1 MKRYLYHIIAVSIM
15 LMPLMAS
22 AQEKQDLRQIYTK
35 AEEAYQIGQLDQAL
49 ELLEGSLNSFT
60 GNLRQN
66 ALRLVSICY
75 LAQDDTETSEKYARL
90 LLSIN
95 PYYTSVQ
102 DPIRFEDMIALLKS
116 GRSSTV
122 TTASSQAE
130 SINEAPVPVTVIT
143 REMIDQLSNN
153 KSIGQ
158 ILAAYVPGLSEV
170 SSYYISNVAM
180 HGVYTSSQEKIL
192 VMENGHRLNMRSTNN
207 GKLDY
212 AISTEKIDHIEV
224 LRGPASSL
232 YGNVALT
239 AVVNIITKSGRD
251 VNGVKGKYGYGSYG
265 THRAD
270 FVAGTTLLDAD
281 VMAWA
286 SLYTSH
292 GQKVDIPALSDYSMS
307 KHDGFSYIGGYAGKP
322 SYDIGCTLKLKDFN
336 FMINLKNGKQVPQY
350 SWRGETYNY
359 DAYRTFD
366 GSKPGY
372 SINEKHLELGYT
384 KELGKV
390 NLNISAYGDW
400 YNIQDY
406 MIVSEDSMGVPE
418 FDTNG
423 DPIIDDK
430 GTIIF
435 TDTFPGVLQNMAY
448 QEYTIGTIAKADANY
463 TLGSMKGN
471 FLLGAQFE
479 YFKLSSNDYLLGVDF
494 TKVRITYPE
503 SKSQLRIDSEKSFS
517 AFIQGKHYFTPRII
531 LNAGL
536 RFDNKYRA
544 NGKNVSA
551 LSPRVA
557 LIYLPNE
564 AFSTKLSF
572 SRAFVDAPYYYRHNN
587 SNGARGSEDLMPEY
601 MNAIQLDFLG
611 KLDKWHLNYDFNIFY
626 NQLTDIVVNNPSTD
640 PTTPKYINSGSLKVV
655 GAEAEVSFSVPS
667 FRLDAN
673 LTYTH
678 PLEAED
684 YYYSDHKIY
693 SIPKF
698 MANLACSKRIVNI
711 GNHLLWL
718 TGSCKFTTKTLNKAN
733 SRVEGSKDFEL
744 SGNAIV
750 DLGLKYSYRD
760 AIQLSLDCD
769 NVFNRSYF
777 IGGSFYVPYRALG
790 RTVMATVSFKL

>member
-1 MKRYLYHIIAVSIM
+1 MKRYLYDILAVCMM

-35 AEEAYQIGQLDQAL
+35 AEEAYQIGQLDQTI
-49 ELLEGSLNSFT
+49 ELLENSLNDFT
-60 GNLRQN
+60 GNLRQS
-66 ALRLVSICY
+66 ALRLISISY
-75 LAQDDTETSEKYARL
+75 LALDDKDTSEKYARQ
-90 LLSIN
+90 LLSLN

-102 DPIRFEDMIALLKS
+102 DPIRFEDMIAQLKT
-116 GRSSTV
+116 GRGSMI

-158 ILAAYVPGLSEV
+158 ILAAYVPGLCEV
-170 SSYYISNVAM
+170 SAYSISNVAM

-239 AVVNIITKSGRD
+239 AVVNIITKNGRE

-270 FVAGTTLLDAD
+270 FIAGTTLLDAD

-286 SLYTSH
+286 SLYTSQ
-292 GQKVDIPALSDYSMS
+292 GKKIDVPALSDHSMT
-307 KHDGFSYIGGYAGKP
+307 KHDGYTYIDGYREKP
-322 SYDIGCTLKLKDFN
+322 SYDIGCTLNYKDFN

-350 SWRGETYNY
+350 SWYGETYDYN
-359 DAYRTFD
+359 AFRSMD

-372 SINEKHLELGYT
+372 TINEKHLELGYT
-384 KELGKV
+384 KQLGKV
-390 NLNISAYGDW
+390 NLNVSTYGDW
-400 YNIQDY
+400 YKVQNYQPVSDS
-406 MIVSEDSMGVPE
+406 IVTYV
-418 FDTNG
+418 FNNNG
-423 DPIIDDK
+423 DVIIIDGKPLTKLCK
-430 GTIIF
+430 GLMQYTNF
-435 TDTFPGVLQNMAY
+435 
-448 QEYTIGTIAKADANY
+448 QEYTIGAMAKADANY
-463 TLGSMKGN
+463 TLGNMKGN
-471 FLLGAQFE
+471 FLVGSQFE
-479 YFKLSSNDYLLGVDF
+479 YFKLSSTDF
-494 TKVRITYPE
+494 LIGEEYTKVMATFPE
-503 SKSQLRIDSEKSFS
+503 NKNLIRIDSEKSIS
-517 AFIQGKHYFTPRII
+517 AFIQGKHYFTPKII

-536 RFDNKYRA
+536 RYDNKFRA

-557 LIYLPNE
+557 LIYFPNE
-564 AFSTKLSF
+564 TFSTKLSY
-572 SRAFVDAPYYYRHNN
+572 SRAFVDAPYSTRNN
-587 SNGARGSEDLMPEY
+587 TSNSYRGSEDLMPEY

-611 KLDKWHLNYDFNIFY
+611 KINSWHLIYDVNIFY
-626 NQLTDIVVNNPSTD
+626 NHLTDIVVNNPSTD
-640 PTTPKYINSGSLKVV
+640 PDAPKYINSGSLKVA
-655 GAEAEVSFSVPS
+655 GAEAVLSFSIPS
-667 FRLDAN
+667 FHIDAN
-673 LTYTH
+673 MTYLC
-678 PLEAED
+678 PLEAD
-684 YYYSDHKIY
+684 GYYYTDHKIY
-693 SIPKF
+693 SIPAF
-698 MANLACSKRIVNI
+698 TANLICSKRLVNI

-718 TGSCKFTTKTLNKAN
+718 NAGFKFSTKTLNKAN
-733 SRVEGSKDFEL
+733 SRVPDSKDFDL
-744 SGNAIV
+744 KGNAIV

-769 NVFNRSYF
+769 NVFDRSYYV
-777 IGGSFYVPYRALG
+777 GGSFYVPYRAQG
-790 RTVMATVSFKL
+790 RTMMATVSFKL

>member
-1 MKRYLYHIIAVSIM
+1 MKKYLYHILAVCMM
-15 LMPLMAS
+15 LMPVMVS
-22 AQEKQDLRQIYTK
+22 AQEKQNLRQLYEK
-35 AEEAYQIGQLDQAL
+35 AEEAYQIGQLDQAI
-49 ELLEGSLNSFT
+49 ELLEDNLNDFS
-60 GNLRQN
+60 GNLRQS
-66 ALRLVSICY
+66 ALRLASICY
-75 LAQDDTETSEKYARL
+75 LAQDDTEKSEQYARL

-102 DPIRFEDMIALLKS
+102 DPIRFEDMITLLKS

-158 ILAAYVPGLSEV
+158 ILATYVPGLSEV
-170 SSYYISNVAM
+170 SAYSISNVAM

-239 AVVNIITKSGRD
+239 AVVNIITKSGRNVD
-251 VNGVKGKYGYGSYG
+251 GVKGKYGYGSYG

-286 SLYTSH
+286 SLYSSQ
-292 GQKVDIPALSDYSMS
+292 GKKVDIPALSDYSMS
-307 KHDGFSYIGGYAGKP
+307 IHDGYAYINGYKEKP

-336 FMINLKNGKQVPQY
+336 FMVNLKSGKQVPQY

-366 GSKPGY
+366 GCKPGY

-384 KELGKV
+384 KQLGKI
-390 NLNISAYGDW
+390 NLNVSAYGDW
-400 YNIQDY
+400 YDIQDY
-406 MIVSEDSMGVPE
+406 MVVSDDSIGVPI
-418 FDTNG
+418 FDDNA
-423 DPIIDDK
+423 DPIVDDK
-430 GTIIF
+430 GIVTE
-435 TDTFPGVLQNMAY
+435 TLPGDLQNMAY
-448 QEYTIGTIAKADANY
+448 QEYTIGAMGKADANY

-479 YFKLSSNDYLLGVDF
+479 YFKLSSNDYLMGVDF
-494 TKVRITYPE
+494 TKVHVMYPE
-503 SKSQLRIDSEKSFS
+503 SKSMLRIDSEKSFS
-517 AFIQGKHYFTPRII
+517 AFIQGKHYFTTKII
-531 LNAGL
+531 LNAGM
-536 RFDNKYRA
+536 RFDNKKRA
-544 NGKNVSA
+544 NGKNVTA

-564 AFSTKLSF
+564 KFSTKLSF
-572 SRAFVDAPYYYRHNN
+572 SRAFVDAPYFYRHNN

-640 PTTPKYINSGSLKVV
+640 PQTPKYINSGSLKVV
-655 GAEAEVSFSVPS
+655 GAEAEVSFSIPS
-667 FRLDAN
+667 FRINAN
-673 LTYTH
+673 LTYSH

-684 YYYSDHKIY
+684 YYYTDHQIY

-698 MANLACSKRIVNI
+698 MANLACSKRIINI

-718 TGSCKFTTKTLNKAN
+718 TGSFKFTSKTLNKAN
-733 SRVEGSKDFEL
+733 SRVPNGKDFEL
-744 SGNAIV
+744 SGIALA

-760 AIQLSLDCD
+760 VVQLSLDCD
-769 NVFNRSYF
+769 NVFDRSYF
-777 IGGSFYVPYRALG
+777 IGGSFYVPYRANR

>member
-1 MKRYLYHIIAVSIM
+1 MKKYLYHILAVCMM
-15 LMPLMAS
+15 LMPVMVS
-22 AQEKQDLRQIYTK
+22 AQEKQNLRQVYEK
-35 AEEAYQIGQLDQAL
+35 AEEAYQIGQLDQAI
-49 ELLEGSLNSFT
+49 ELLEDNLNDFS
-60 GNLRQN
+60 GNLRQS
-66 ALRLVSICY
+66 ALRLASICY
-75 LAQDDTETSEKYARL
+75 LAQDDTEKSEQYARL

-102 DPIRFEDMIALLKS
+102 DPIRLEDMITLLKS

-158 ILAAYVPGLSEV
+158 ILATYVPGLSEV
-170 SSYYISNVAM
+170 SAYSISNVAM

-207 GKLDY
+207 GKLDF

-239 AVVNIITKSGRD
+239 AVVNIITKSGRNVD
-251 VNGVKGKYGYGSYG
+251 GVKGKYGYGSYG

-286 SLYTSH
+286 SLYSSQ
-292 GQKVDIPALSDYSMS
+292 GKKVDIPALSDYSMS
-307 KHDGFSYIGGYAGKP
+307 KHDGYAYINGYKEKP

-336 FMINLKNGKQVPQY
+336 FMINLKSGKQVPQY

-366 GSKPGY
+366 GCKPGY

-384 KELGKV
+384 KQLGKI
-390 NLNISAYGDW
+390 NLNVSAYGDW
-400 YNIQDY
+400 YDIQDY
-406 MIVSEDSMGVPE
+406 MVVSDDSIGVPI
-418 FDTNG
+418 FDDNA
-423 DPIIDDK
+423 DPIVDDK
-430 GTIIF
+430 GIVTE
-435 TDTFPGVLQNMAY
+435 TLPGDLQNMAY
-448 QEYTIGTIAKADANY
+448 QEYTIGAMGKADANY

-479 YFKLSSNDYLLGVDF
+479 YFKLSSNDYLMGVDF
-494 TKVRITYPE
+494 TKVHVMYPE
-503 SKSQLRIDSEKSFS
+503 SKSMLRIDSEKSFS
-517 AFIQGKHYFTPRII
+517 AFIQGKHYFTTKII
-531 LNAGL
+531 LNAGM
-536 RFDNKYRA
+536 RFDNKKRA
-544 NGKNVSA
+544 NGKNVTA

-557 LIYLPNE
+557 LIYFPNE
-564 AFSTKLSF
+564 KFSTKLSF
-572 SRAFVDAPYYYRHNN
+572 SRAFVDAPYFYRHNN

-640 PTTPKYINSGSLKVV
+640 PQTPKYINSGSLKVV
-655 GAEAEVSFSVPS
+655 GAEAEVSFSIPS
-667 FRLDAN
+667 FRINAN
-673 LTYTH
+673 LTYSH

-684 YYYSDHKIY
+684 YYYTDHQIY

-698 MANLACSKRIVNI
+698 MANLACSKRIINI

-718 TGSCKFTTKTLNKAN
+718 TGSFKFTSKTLNKAN
-733 SRVEGSKDFEL
+733 SRVPNGKDFEL
-744 SGNAIV
+744 SGIALA

-760 AIQLSLDCD
+760 VVQLSLDCD
-769 NVFNRSYF
+769 NVFDRSYF
-777 IGGSFYVPYRALG
+777 IGGSFYVPYRANR

>member
-1 MKRYLYHIIAVSIM
+1 MKKYLYHILAVCMM
-15 LMPLMAS
+15 LMPVMVS
-22 AQEKQDLRQIYTK
+22 AQEKQNLRQLYEK
-35 AEEAYQIGQLDQAL
+35 AEEAYQIGQLDQAI
-49 ELLEGSLNSFT
+49 ELLEDNLNDFS
-60 GNLRQN
+60 GNLRQS
-66 ALRLVSICY
+66 ALRLASICY
-75 LAQDDTETSEKYARL
+75 LAQDDTEKSEQYARL

-102 DPIRFEDMIALLKS
+102 DPIRFEDMITLLKS

-158 ILAAYVPGLSEV
+158 ILATYVPGLSEV
-170 SSYYISNVAM
+170 SAYSISNVAM

-239 AVVNIITKSGRD
+239 AVVNIITKSGRNVD
-251 VNGVKGKYGYGSYG
+251 GVKGKYGYGSYG

-286 SLYTSH
+286 SLYSSQ
-292 GQKVDIPALSDYSMS
+292 GKKVDIPALSDYSMS
-307 KHDGFSYIGGYAGKP
+307 IHDGYAYINGYKEKP

-336 FMINLKNGKQVPQY
+336 FMLNLKSGKQVPQY

-366 GSKPGY
+366 GCKPGY

-384 KELGKV
+384 KQLGKI
-390 NLNISAYGDW
+390 NLNVSAYGDW
-400 YNIQDY
+400 YDIQDY
-406 MIVSEDSMGVPE
+406 MVVSDDSIGVPI
-418 FDTNG
+418 FDDNA
-423 DPIIDDK
+423 DPIVDDK
-430 GTIIF
+430 GIVTE
-435 TDTFPGVLQNMAY
+435 TLPGDLQNMAY
-448 QEYTIGTIAKADANY
+448 QEYTIGAMGKADANY

-479 YFKLSSNDYLLGVDF
+479 YFKLSSNDYLMGVDF
-494 TKVRITYPE
+494 TKVHVMYPE
-503 SKSQLRIDSEKSFS
+503 SKSMLRIDSEKSFS
-517 AFIQGKHYFTPRII
+517 AFIQGKHYFTTKII
-531 LNAGL
+531 LNAGM
-536 RFDNKYRA
+536 RFDNKKRA
-544 NGKNVSA
+544 NGKNVTA

-564 AFSTKLSF
+564 KFSTKLSF
-572 SRAFVDAPYYYRHNN
+572 SRAFVDAPYFYRHNN

-640 PTTPKYINSGSLKVV
+640 PQTPKYINSGSLKVV
-655 GAEAEVSFSVPS
+655 GAEAEVSFSIPS
-667 FRLDAN
+667 FRINAN
-673 LTYTH
+673 LTYSH

-684 YYYSDHKIY
+684 YYYTDHQIY

-698 MANLACSKRIVNI
+698 MANLACSKRIINI

-718 TGSCKFTTKTLNKAN
+718 TGSFKFTSKTLNKAN
-733 SRVEGSKDFEL
+733 SRVPNGKDFEL
-744 SGNAIV
+744 SGIALA

-760 AIQLSLDCD
+760 VVQLSLDCD
-769 NVFNRSYF
+769 NVFDRSYF
-777 IGGSFYVPYRALG
+777 IGGSFYVPYRANR

>member
-1 MKRYLYHIIAVSIM
+1 MKRYLYDILAVCMM

-35 AEEAYQIGQLDQAL
+35 AEEAYQIGQLDQTI
-49 ELLEGSLNSFT
+49 ELLENSLNDFT
-60 GNLRQN
+60 GNLRQS
-66 ALRLVSICY
+66 ALRLISISY
-75 LAQDDTETSEKYARL
+75 LALDDKDTSEKYARQ
-90 LLSIN
+90 LLSLN

-102 DPIRFEDMIALLKS
+102 DPIRFEDMIAQLKT
-116 GRSSTV
+116 GRGSMI

-158 ILAAYVPGLSEV
+158 ILAAYVPGLCEV
-170 SSYYISNVAM
+170 SAYSISNVAM

-239 AVVNIITKSGRD
+239 AVVNIITKNGRE

-270 FVAGTTLLDAD
+270 FIAGTTLLDAD

-286 SLYTSH
+286 SLYTSQ
-292 GQKVDIPALSDYSMS
+292 GKKIDVPALSDHSMT
-307 KHDGFSYIGGYAGKP
+307 KHDGYTYIDGYREKP
-322 SYDIGCTLKLKDFN
+322 SYDIGCTLNYKDFN

-350 SWRGETYNY
+350 SWYGETYDYN
-359 DAYRTFD
+359 AFRSMD

-372 SINEKHLELGYT
+372 TINEKHLELGYT
-384 KELGKV
+384 KQLGKV
-390 NLNISAYGDW
+390 NLNVSTYGDW
-400 YNIQDY
+400 YKVQNYQPVSDS
-406 MIVSEDSMGVPE
+406 IVTYV
-418 FDTNG
+418 FNNNG
-423 DPIIDDK
+423 DVIIIDGKPLTKLCK
-430 GTIIF
+430 GLMQYTNF
-435 TDTFPGVLQNMAY
+435 
-448 QEYTIGTIAKADANY
+448 QEYTIGAMAKADANY
-463 TLGSMKGN
+463 TLGNMKGN
-471 FLLGAQFE
+471 FLVGSQFE
-479 YFKLSSNDYLLGVDF
+479 YFKLSSTDF
-494 TKVRITYPE
+494 LIGEEYTKVMATFPE
-503 SKSQLRIDSEKSFS
+503 NKNMIRIDSEKNIS
-517 AFIQGKHYFTPRII
+517 AFIQGKHYFTPKII

-536 RFDNKYRA
+536 RYDNKFRA

-557 LIYLPNE
+557 LIYFPNE
-564 AFSTKLSF
+564 TFSTKLSY
-572 SRAFVDAPYYYRHNN
+572 SRAFVDAPYSTRNN
-587 SNGARGSEDLMPEY
+587 TSNSYRGSEDLMPEY

-611 KLDKWHLNYDFNIFY
+611 KINSWHLIYDVNIFY
-626 NQLTDIVVNNPSTD
+626 NHLTDIVVNNPSTD
-640 PTTPKYINSGSLKVV
+640 PDAPKYINSGSLKVA
-655 GAEAEVSFSVPS
+655 GAEAVLSVSIPS
-667 FRLDAN
+667 FHIDAN
-673 LTYTH
+673 MTYLC
-678 PLEAED
+678 PLEAD
-684 YYYSDHKIY
+684 GYYYTDHKIY
-693 SIPKF
+693 SIPAF
-698 MANLACSKRIVNI
+698 TANLICSKRLVNI

-718 TGSCKFTTKTLNKAN
+718 NAGFKFGTKTLNKAN
-733 SRVEGSKDFEL
+733 SRVPDSKDFDL
-744 SGNAIV
+744 KGNAIV

-769 NVFNRSYF
+769 NVFDRSYYV
-777 IGGSFYVPYRALG
+777 GGSFYVPYRAQG
-790 RTVMATVSFKL
+790 RTMMATVSFKL

>member
-1 MKRYLYHIIAVSIM
+1 MKKYLYHIFAVCMM
-15 LMPLMAS
+15 LMPVMVS
-22 AQEKQDLRQIYTK
+22 AQEKQNLRQVYEK
-35 AEEAYQIGQLDQAL
+35 AEEAYQIGQLDQAI
-49 ELLEGSLNSFT
+49 ELLEDNLNDFS
-60 GNLRQN
+60 GNLRQS
-66 ALRLVSICY
+66 ALRLASICY
-75 LAQDDTETSEKYARL
+75 LAQDDTEKSEQYARL

-102 DPIRFEDMIALLKS
+102 DPIRFEDMITLLKS

-158 ILAAYVPGLSEV
+158 ILATYVPGLSEV
-170 SSYYISNVAM
+170 SAYSISNVAM

-239 AVVNIITKSGRD
+239 AVVNIITKSGRNVD
-251 VNGVKGKYGYGSYG
+251 GVKGKYGYGSYG

-286 SLYTSH
+286 SLYSSQ
-292 GQKVDIPALSDYSMS
+292 GKKVDIPALSDYSMS
-307 KHDGFSYIGGYAGKP
+307 KHDGYAYINGYKEKP

-336 FMINLKNGKQVPQY
+336 FMLNLKSGKQVPQY

-366 GSKPGY
+366 GCKPGY

-384 KELGKV
+384 KQLGKI
-390 NLNISAYGDW
+390 NLNVSAYGDW
-400 YNIQDY
+400 YDIQDY
-406 MIVSEDSMGVPE
+406 MVVSDDSIGVPI
-418 FDTNG
+418 FDDNA
-423 DPIIDDK
+423 DPIVDDK
-430 GTIIF
+430 GIVTE
-435 TDTFPGVLQNMAY
+435 TLPGDLQNMAY
-448 QEYTIGTIAKADANY
+448 QEYTIGAMGKADANY

-479 YFKLSSNDYLLGVDF
+479 YFKLSSNDYLMGVDF
-494 TKVRITYPE
+494 TKVHVMYPE
-503 SKSQLRIDSEKSFS
+503 SKSMLRIDSEKSFS
-517 AFIQGKHYFTPRII
+517 AFIQGKHYFTTKII
-531 LNAGL
+531 LNAGM
-536 RFDNKYRA
+536 RFDNKKRA
-544 NGKNVSA
+544 NGKNVTA
-551 LSPRVA
+551 FSPRVA
-557 LIYLPNE
+557 LIYFPNE
-564 AFSTKLSF
+564 KFSTKLSF
-572 SRAFVDAPYYYRHNN
+572 SRAFVDAPYFYRHNN

-640 PTTPKYINSGSLKVV
+640 PQTPKYINSGSLKVV
-655 GAEAEVSFSVPS
+655 GAEAEVSFSIPS
-667 FRLDAN
+667 FRINAN
-673 LTYTH
+673 LTYSH

-684 YYYSDHKIY
+684 YYYTDHQIY

-698 MANLACSKRIVNI
+698 MANLACSKRIINI

-718 TGSCKFTTKTLNKAN
+718 TGSFKFTSKTLNKAN
-733 SRVEGSKDFEL
+733 SRVPNGKDFEL
-744 SGNAIV
+744 SGIALA

-760 AIQLSLDCD
+760 VVQLSLDCE
-769 NVFNRSYF
+769 NVFDRSYF
-777 IGGSFYVPYRALG
+777 IGGSFYVPYRANR

>member
-1 MKRYLYHIIAVSIM
+1 MKKYLYHILAVCMM
-15 LMPLMAS
+15 LMPVMVS
-22 AQEKQDLRQIYTK
+22 AQEKQNLRQVYEK
-35 AEEAYQIGQLDQAL
+35 AEEAYQIGQLDQAI
-49 ELLEGSLNSFT
+49 ELLEDNLNDFS
-60 GNLRQN
+60 GNLRQS
-66 ALRLVSICY
+66 ALRLASICY
-75 LAQDDTETSEKYARL
+75 LAQDDTEKSEQYARL

-102 DPIRFEDMIALLKS
+102 DPIRFEDMITLLKS

-158 ILAAYVPGLSEV
+158 ILATYVPGLSEV
-170 SSYYISNVAM
+170 SAYSISNVAM

-239 AVVNIITKSGRD
+239 AVVNIITKSGRNVD
-251 VNGVKGKYGYGSYG
+251 GVKGKYGYGSYG

-286 SLYTSH
+286 SLYSSQ
-292 GQKVDIPALSDYSMS
+292 GKKVNIPALSDYSMS
-307 KHDGFSYIGGYAGKP
+307 KHDGYAYINGYKEKP

-336 FMINLKNGKQVPQY
+336 FMLNLKSGKQVPQY

-366 GSKPGY
+366 GCKPGY

-384 KELGKV
+384 KQLGKI
-390 NLNISAYGDW
+390 NLNVSAYGDW
-400 YNIQDY
+400 YDIQDY
-406 MIVSEDSMGVPE
+406 MVVSDDSIGVPI
-418 FDTNG
+418 FDDNA
-423 DPIIDDK
+423 DPIVDDK
-430 GTIIF
+430 GIVTV
-435 TDTFPGVLQNMAY
+435 TLPGDLQNMAY
-448 QEYTIGTIAKADANY
+448 QEYTIGAMGKADANY

-479 YFKLSSNDYLLGVDF
+479 YFKLSSNDYLMGVDF
-494 TKVRITYPE
+494 TKVHVMYPE
-503 SKSQLRIDSEKSFS
+503 SKSMLRIDSEKSFS
-517 AFIQGKHYFTPRII
+517 AFIQGKHYFTTKII
-531 LNAGL
+531 LNAGM
-536 RFDNKYRA
+536 RFDNKKRA
-544 NGKNVSA
+544 NGKNVTA

-557 LIYLPNE
+557 LIYFPNE
-564 AFSTKLSF
+564 KFSTKLSF
-572 SRAFVDAPYYYRHNN
+572 SRAFVDAPYFYRHNN

-640 PTTPKYINSGSLKVV
+640 PQTPKYINSGSLKVV
-655 GAEAEVSFSVPS
+655 GAEAEVSFSIPS
-667 FRLDAN
+667 FRINAN
-673 LTYTH
+673 LTYSH

-684 YYYSDHKIY
+684 YYYTDHQIY

-698 MANLACSKRIVNI
+698 MANLACSKRIINI

-718 TGSCKFTTKTLNKAN
+718 TGSFKFTSKTLNKAN
-733 SRVEGSKDFEL
+733 SRVPNGKDFEL
-744 SGNAIV
+744 SGIALA

-760 AIQLSLDCD
+760 VVQLSLDCD
-769 NVFNRSYF
+769 NVFDRSYF
-777 IGGSFYVPYRALG
+777 IGGSFYVPYRANR

>member
-1 MKRYLYHIIAVSIM
+1 MKRYLYDILAVCMM

-35 AEEAYQIGQLDQAL
+35 AEEAYQIGQLDQTI
-49 ELLEGSLNSFT
+49 ELLENSLNDFT
-60 GNLRQN
+60 GNLRQS
-66 ALRLVSICY
+66 ALRLISISY
-75 LAQDDTETSEKYARL
+75 LALDDKDTSEKYARQ
-90 LLSIN
+90 LLSLN

-102 DPIRFEDMIALLKS
+102 DPIRFEDMIAQLKT
-116 GRSSTV
+116 GRGSMI

-158 ILAAYVPGLSEV
+158 ILAAYVPGLCEV
-170 SSYYISNVAM
+170 SAYSISNVAM

-239 AVVNIITKSGRD
+239 AVVNIITKNGRE

-270 FVAGTTLLDAD
+270 FIAGTTLLDAD

-286 SLYTSH
+286 SLYTSQ
-292 GQKVDIPALSDYSMS
+292 GKKIDVPALSDHSMT
-307 KHDGFSYIGGYAGKP
+307 KHDGYTYIDGYREKP
-322 SYDIGCTLKLKDFN
+322 SYDIGCTLNYKDFN

-350 SWRGETYNY
+350 SWYGETYDYN
-359 DAYRTFD
+359 AFRSMD

-372 SINEKHLELGYT
+372 TINEKHLELGYT
-384 KELGKV
+384 KQLGKV
-390 NLNISAYGDW
+390 NLNVSTYGDW
-400 YNIQDY
+400 YKVQNYQPVSDS
-406 MIVSEDSMGVPE
+406 IVTYV
-418 FDTNG
+418 FNNNG
-423 DPIIDDK
+423 DVIIIDGKPLTKLCK
-430 GTIIF
+430 GLMQYTNF
-435 TDTFPGVLQNMAY
+435 
-448 QEYTIGTIAKADANY
+448 QEYTIGAMAKADANY
-463 TLGSMKGN
+463 TLGNMKGN
-471 FLLGAQFE
+471 FLVGSQFE
-479 YFKLSSNDYLLGVDF
+479 YFKLSSTDF
-494 TKVRITYPE
+494 LIGEEYTKVMATFPE
-503 SKSQLRIDSEKSFS
+503 NKNLIRIDSEKSIS
-517 AFIQGKHYFTPRII
+517 AFIQGKHYFTPKII

-536 RFDNKYRA
+536 RYDNKFRA

-557 LIYLPNE
+557 LIYFPNE
-564 AFSTKLSF
+564 TFSTKLSY
-572 SRAFVDAPYYYRHNN
+572 SRAFVDAPYSTRNN
-587 SNGARGSEDLMPEY
+587 TSNSYRGSEDLMPEY

-611 KLDKWHLNYDFNIFY
+611 KINSWHLIYDVNIFY
-626 NQLTDIVVNNPSTD
+626 NHLTDIVVNNPSTD
-640 PTTPKYINSGSLKVV
+640 PDAPKYINSGSLKVA
-655 GAEAEVSFSVPS
+655 GAEAELSFSIPS
-667 FRLDAN
+667 FHIDAN
-673 LTYTH
+673 MTYLC
-678 PLEAED
+678 PLEAD
-684 YYYSDHKIY
+684 GYYYTDHKIY
-693 SIPKF
+693 SIPAF
-698 MANLACSKRIVNI
+698 TANLICSKRLVNI

-718 TGSCKFTTKTLNKAN
+718 NAGFKFGTKTLNKAN
-733 SRVEGSKDFEL
+733 SRVPDSKDFDL
-744 SGNAIV
+744 KGNAIV

-769 NVFNRSYF
+769 NVFDRSYYV
-777 IGGSFYVPYRALG
+777 GGSFYVPYRAQG
-790 RTVMATVSFKL
+790 RTMMATVSFKL

>member
-1 MKRYLYHIIAVSIM
+1 MKRYLYDILAVCMM

-35 AEEAYQIGQLDQAL
+35 AEEAYQIGQLDQTI
-49 ELLEGSLNSFT
+49 ELLENSLNDFT
-60 GNLRQN
+60 GNLRQS
-66 ALRLVSICY
+66 ALRLISISY
-75 LAQDDTETSEKYARL
+75 LALDDKDTSEKYARQ
-90 LLSIN
+90 LLSLN

-102 DPIRFEDMIALLKS
+102 DPIRFEDMIAQLKT
-116 GRSSTV
+116 GRGSMI

-158 ILAAYVPGLSEV
+158 ILAAYVPGLCEV
-170 SSYYISNVAM
+170 SAYSISNVAM

-239 AVVNIITKSGRD
+239 AVVNIITKNGRE

-270 FVAGTTLLDAD
+270 FIAGTTLLDAD

-286 SLYTSH
+286 SLYTSQ
-292 GQKVDIPALSDYSMS
+292 GKKIDVPALSDHSMT
-307 KHDGFSYIGGYAGKP
+307 KHDGYTYIDGYREKP
-322 SYDIGCTLKLKDFN
+322 SYDIGCTLNYKDFN

-350 SWRGETYNY
+350 SWYGETYDYN
-359 DAYRTFD
+359 AFRSMD

-372 SINEKHLELGYT
+372 TINEKHLELGYT
-384 KELGKV
+384 KQLGKV
-390 NLNISAYGDW
+390 NLNVSTYGDW
-400 YNIQDY
+400 YKVQNYQPVSDS
-406 MIVSEDSMGVPE
+406 IVTYV
-418 FDTNG
+418 FNNNG
-423 DPIIDDK
+423 DVIIIDGKPLTKLCK
-430 GTIIF
+430 GLMQYTNF
-435 TDTFPGVLQNMAY
+435 
-448 QEYTIGTIAKADANY
+448 QEYTIGAMAKADANY
-463 TLGSMKGN
+463 TLGNMKGN
-471 FLLGAQFE
+471 FLVGSQFE
-479 YFKLSSNDYLLGVDF
+479 YFKLSSTDF
-494 TKVRITYPE
+494 LIGEEYTKVMATFPE
-503 SKSQLRIDSEKSFS
+503 NKNMIRIDSEKNIS
-517 AFIQGKHYFTPRII
+517 AFIQGKHYFTPKII

-536 RFDNKYRA
+536 RYDNKFRA

-557 LIYLPNE
+557 LIYFPNE
-564 AFSTKLSF
+564 TFSTKLSY
-572 SRAFVDAPYYYRHNN
+572 SRAFVDAPYSTRNN
-587 SNGARGSEDLMPEY
+587 TSNSYRGSEDLMPEY

-611 KLDKWHLNYDFNIFY
+611 KINSWHLIYDVNIFY
-626 NQLTDIVVNNPSTD
+626 NHLTDIVVNNPSTD
-640 PTTPKYINSGSLKVV
+640 PDAPKYINSGSLKVA
-655 GAEAEVSFSVPS
+655 GAEAELSFSIPS
-667 FRLDAN
+667 FHIDAN
-673 LTYTH
+673 MTYLC
-678 PLEAED
+678 PLEAD
-684 YYYSDHKIY
+684 GYYYTDHKIY
-693 SIPKF
+693 SIPAF
-698 MANLACSKRIVNI
+698 TANLICSKRLVNI

-718 TGSCKFTTKTLNKAN
+718 NAGFKFGTKTLNKAN
-733 SRVEGSKDFEL
+733 SRVPDSKDFDL
-744 SGNAIV
+744 KGNAIV

-769 NVFNRSYF
+769 NVFDRSYYV
-777 IGGSFYVPYRALG
+777 GGSFYVPYRAQG
-790 RTVMATVSFKL
+790 RTMMATVSFKL

>member
-1 MKRYLYHIIAVSIM
+1 MKKYLYHILAVCMM
-15 LMPLMAS
+15 LMPVMVS
-22 AQEKQDLRQIYTK
+22 AQEKQNLRQVYEK
-35 AEEAYQIGQLDQAL
+35 AEEAYQIGQLDQAI
-49 ELLEGSLNSFT
+49 ELLEDNLNDFS
-60 GNLRQN
+60 GNLRQS
-66 ALRLVSICY
+66 ALRLASICY
-75 LAQDDTETSEKYARL
+75 LAQDDTEKSEQYARL

-102 DPIRFEDMIALLKS
+102 DPIRFEDMITLLKS

-158 ILAAYVPGLSEV
+158 ILATYVPGLSEV
-170 SSYYISNVAM
+170 SAYSISNVAM

-239 AVVNIITKSGRD
+239 AVVNIITKSGRNVD
-251 VNGVKGKYGYGSYG
+251 GVKGKYGYGSYG

-286 SLYTSH
+286 SLYSSQ
-292 GQKVDIPALSDYSMS
+292 GKKVDIPALSDYSMS
-307 KHDGFSYIGGYAGKP
+307 IHDGYAYINGYKEKP

-336 FMINLKNGKQVPQY
+336 FMLNLKSGKQVPQY

-366 GSKPGY
+366 GCKPGY

-384 KELGKV
+384 KQLGKI
-390 NLNISAYGDW
+390 NLNVSAYGDW
-400 YNIQDY
+400 YDIQDY
-406 MIVSEDSMGVPE
+406 MVVSDDSIGVPI
-418 FDTNG
+418 FDDNA
-423 DPIIDDK
+423 DPIVDDI
-430 GTIIF
+430 GIVTEML
-435 TDTFPGVLQNMAY
+435 PGDLQNMVY
-448 QEYTIGTIAKADANY
+448 QEYTIGAMGKADANY

-479 YFKLSSNDYLLGVDF
+479 YFKLSSNDYLMGVDF
-494 TKVRITYPE
+494 TKVHVMYPE
-503 SKSQLRIDSEKSFS
+503 SKSMLRIDSEKSFS
-517 AFIQGKHYFTPRII
+517 AFIQGKHYFTTKII
-531 LNAGL
+531 LNAGM
-536 RFDNKYRA
+536 RFDNKKRA
-544 NGKNVSA
+544 NGKNVTA
-551 LSPRVA
+551 FSPRVA

-564 AFSTKLSF
+564 KFRTKLSF
-572 SRAFVDAPYYYRHNN
+572 SRAFVDAPYFYRHNN

-640 PTTPKYINSGSLKVV
+640 PQTPKYINSGSLKVV
-655 GAEAEVSFSVPS
+655 GAEAEVSFSIPS
-667 FRLDAN
+667 FRINAN
-673 LTYTH
+673 LTYSH

-684 YYYSDHKIY
+684 YYYTDHQIY

-698 MANLACSKRIVNI
+698 MANLACSKRIINI

-718 TGSCKFTTKTLNKAN
+718 TGSFKFTSKTLNKAN
-733 SRVEGSKDFEL
+733 SRVPNGKDFEL
-744 SGNAIV
+744 SGIALA

-760 AIQLSLDCD
+760 VVQLSLDCD
-769 NVFNRSYF
+769 NVFDRSYF
-777 IGGSFYVPYRALG
+777 IGGSFYVPYRANR